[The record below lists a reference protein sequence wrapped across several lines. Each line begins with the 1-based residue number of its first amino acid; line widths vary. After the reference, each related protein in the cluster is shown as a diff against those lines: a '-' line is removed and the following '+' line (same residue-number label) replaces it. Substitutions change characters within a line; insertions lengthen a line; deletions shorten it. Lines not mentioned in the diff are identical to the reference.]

1 MYLTIYLVLIH
12 VANSKKKKQKTKNQN
27 SKYLEMRAVYIWW
40 GLGLSHSNAPFLST
54 PCGILPWEAHHCTK
68 QGLLLWCLGKVLF
81 SSINRKNLSLAQD
94 TGKVI
99 FKVDMLHKFDL
110 KESRNF
116 Q

>member
-1 MYLTIYLVLIH
+1 MPLSSAHH
-12 VANSKKKKQKTKNQN
+12 VAFCHGKPTTVPS
-27 SKYLEMRAVYIWW
+27 RVYY
-40 GLGLSHSNAPFLST
+40 
-54 PCGILPWEAHHCTK
+54 
-68 QGLLLWCLGKVLF
+68 WCLGKVLF

-116 Q
+116 SVNSHKESKLCDTPSILPFCLLDIKTAHVPKQFMLAER